1 MIAHG
6 CRNLFSD
13 PVRPDVCFSDVVV
26 KDLFPADV
34 EPPPAADGAM
44 GSEDAEV
51 AEEAAQDEFPVR
63 VRRGP
68 PEASKAMKDQHRA
81 TCELPPL
88 VWRVR
93 DGSREG

>member
-6 CRNLFSD
+6 CRNQSD
-13 PVRPDVCFSDVVV
+13 VPVRPKDDFSDVVL

-34 EPPPAADGAM
+34 EPPPAAEGEM
-44 GSEDAEV
+44 GSDEAEV
-51 AEEAAQDEFPVR
+51 ADDAAQDEFPVR

-81 TCELPPL
+81 TGHANY
-88 VWRVR
+88 RH
-93 DGSREG
+93 